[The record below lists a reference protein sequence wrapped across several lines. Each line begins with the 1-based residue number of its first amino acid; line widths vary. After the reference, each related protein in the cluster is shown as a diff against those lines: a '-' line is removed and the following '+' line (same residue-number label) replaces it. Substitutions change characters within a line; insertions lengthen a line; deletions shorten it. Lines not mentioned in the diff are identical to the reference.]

1 MIGVFSMK
9 RYLGFLLLCLL
20 LAVSCAAAAEEMP
33 AICGAVL
40 VSDSMGG
47 DWSLLEERRHLD
59 AVLYGL
65 DDEWRGIAM
74 DVPDERVVE
83 IPGGRELYLILPLD
97 ADATVSV
104 VHLSDDEESLIYHS
118 ETGDPF
124 LLRCNAIP
132 SPWVEDPYLSD
143 FEDVGESFDCRVFIA
158 DSVGNVMLW
167 NPYIHFNRGEMN
179 TIAQGGCVIDFTD
192 Y

>member
-1 MIGVFSMK
+1 MK
-9 RYLGFLLLCLL
+9 RYIGMLLALLLLT
-20 LAVSCAAAAEEMP
+20 VSCAAAEEELP
-33 AICGAVL
+33 VLCGAVL
-40 VSDSMGG
+40 VSESMGG

-65 DDEWRGIAM
+65 DDRWREIAM

-83 IPGGRELYLILPLD
+83 IIGGQELYLILPLD

-104 VHLSDDEESLIYHS
+104 VHLSDDEENLIYHR
-118 ETGDPF
+118 ETGEPF

-132 SPWVEDPYLSD
+132 SPWEEDPYLSG
-143 FEDVGESFDCRVFIA
+143 FEEVKEPFDCRVLIE

-179 TIAQGGCVIDFTD
+179 MIAQGGCVIDFTD

>member
-1 MIGVFSMK
+1 MIGVFSIR
-9 RYLGFLLLCLL
+9 RYLGLLLLCLL
-20 LAVSCAAAAEEMP
+20 LAVSCAAMAEELP
-33 AICGAVL
+33 ALCGAVL
-40 VSDSMGG
+40 VSESMGG

-65 DDEWRGIAM
+65 DDEWHEIAM
-74 DVPDERVVE
+74 GVPDERVVE
-83 IPGGRELYLILPLD
+83 IIGGQELYLILPLD

-104 VHLSDDEESLIYHS
+104 VHLSDDEEKLIYHN
-118 ETGDPF
+118 ETGEPF

-132 SPWVEDPYLSD
+132 SPWEEDPYLSD
-143 FEDVGESFDCRVFIA
+143 FEDASEPFDCRVFMA

-167 NPYIHFNRGEMN
+167 NPYIHFNRGEIN
-179 TIAQGGCVIDFTD
+179 TDAQGGCVIDFTD